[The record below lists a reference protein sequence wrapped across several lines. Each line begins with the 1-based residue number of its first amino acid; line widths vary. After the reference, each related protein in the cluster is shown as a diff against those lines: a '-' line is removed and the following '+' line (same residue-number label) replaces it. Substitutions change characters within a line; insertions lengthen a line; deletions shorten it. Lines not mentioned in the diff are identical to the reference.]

1 MPSFFIRKIMLM
13 ETLILIVAMLLVLK
27 NVNWARS
34 SAVGHS
40 NRALV
45 IACEDELS
53 KLTEEQRK
61 YIENDLGFHIRICGV
76 GKVNAALCA
85 MWLRMCG
92 IDTIVNVGTAGSHIY
107 GKGTLV
113 IPNQAAQ
120 RDMDATDIMRQFIPD
135 YPKHRTPFEESIF
148 KKIDLTHWVIP
159 DDVRVVV
166 GSDENPVTCWT
177 GDNTHA
183 YTEKSDIMD
192 GAVIEMEG
200 YSFAKL
206 SINEHRKGTFQQKT
220 LLIKCISDD
229 GDENVGEQWA
239 ENADGIP
246 WDDVIS
252 ILDANYN

>member
-1 MPSFFIRKIMLM
+1 M
-13 ETLILIVAMLLVLK
+13 IVSWGRLDRRVVYLRYIWHSLQG
-27 NVNWARS
+27 S
-34 SAVGHS
+34 STSLFLRFHS
-40 NRALV
+40 K
-45 IACEDELS
+45 
-53 KLTEEQRK
+53 KL
-61 YIENDLGFHIRICGV
+61 
-76 GKVNAALCA
+76 
-85 MWLRMCG
+85 
-92 IDTIVNVGTAGSHIY
+92 
-107 GKGTLV
+107 
-113 IPNQAAQ
+113 
-120 RDMDATDIMRQFIPD
+120 
-135 YPKHRTPFEESIF
+135 
-148 KKIDLTHWVIP
+148 DLTHWVIP

-206 SINEHRKGTFQQKT
+206 PINEHRKGTFQQKT
-220 LLIKCISDD
+220 LLIKWISDG
-229 GDENVGEQWA
+229 GDENVGEEWA